1 MAISYHE
8 PTTELSSETRDVH
21 RALTTLVEEL
31 EAVDWYHQRAD
42 VTKDDDL
49 KMILIHNRDEEI
61 EHAAMALEWLRRRI
75 PEFDEQLR
83 TFLFTS
89 TPIAHAESGE
99 GEGHSESPAEP
110 SMSGSDGYQS
120 LNIGKL

>member
-42 VTKDDDL
+42 VTQDADL

-83 TFLFTS
+83 TFLFT
-89 TPIAHAESGE
+89 TKPIAHEESDEAEGD
-99 GEGHSESPAEP
+99 SESEPAAP
-110 SMSGSDGYQS
+110 GGGADQS